1 MFVLVTGANGQL
13 GKSLR
18 SLVDQNNT
26 NYQFFFA
33 TKEQLDLKNFNN
45 VRSFIEKNQFDIII
59 NCAAYTSVDKA
70 ETEKDKANLIN
81 HLSVKNLAQIAKD
94 NCVKLIHISTDYV
107 FDGIKQESY
116 NEDDNASPLNVY
128 GKTKLDGENAI
139 LSTMDFDA
147 IIIRTS
153 WVYSVY
159 GNNFVDTILKLSQKK
174 DKLNIVSDQTGSP
187 TYANDLA
194 SAIFNIIKSKKFCLS
209 QQASE
214 VFHFSNDGA
223 CSWFD
228 FAKEIGNISG
238 TKCLINPISSKDY
251 PQDALRPKSVLMNK
265 TKIIDFYGLELN
277 FWKDSLRNCTQVLS
291 TSSNSNGG

>member
-139 LSTMDFDA
+139 LSTMDSDA

-159 GNNFVDTILKLSQKK
+159 ENNFVDTILKLCQKK
-174 DKLNIVSDQTGSP
+174 DKLNIVSDQIGSP

-194 SAIFNIIKSKKFCLS
+194 SVIFNIIKNKKFLLS
-209 QQASE
+209 KQAPE

-228 FAKEIGNISG
+228 FAKEIGKISG
-238 TKCLINPISSKDY
+238 TKCVINPISSKDY

-265 TKIIDFYGLELN
+265 TKIIDFYGLELH
-277 FWKDSLRNCTQVLS
+277 FWKDSLRNCLQLPSSSS
-291 TSSNSNGG
+291 T